1 MDKLLNDIAPASTT
15 DVAEEKT
22 VDAGTEIAPGAEAAP
37 ESDPVTL
44 GGTAVSPGA
53 AFGHAQMFAEGE
65 LEIPHFTIEKTQ
77 TRAEFTRL
85 RAAVHTVDK
94 EFGELIAELNR
105 EEDAPTE
112 AIAFL
117 ELHRQLLN
125 DDSIISETQDIIR
138 ERLIN
143 AEWALSLKLEDIR
156 RSFEEI
162 DDDYLADRID
172 DIAQVIE
179 RVQRVLSGRRRPAD
193 TVSRMMSESS
203 VILVAEDFSPADILI
218 LKRRQDISITGLI
231 IEKGA
236 ATSHSSILA
245 RSLEIPTLVN
255 VSNACE
261 VIQTDDVLLMDAD
274 KGIVIVN
281 PQKDGMPQMSERIRK
296 MNAVR
301 LRQRK
306 LKATHCVT
314 ADGCAVS
321 LLANLALPEDAKE
334 AMSNGADGVGLFRS
348 EFLFMN
354 RPNFPSEDEQFETY
368 TRVVKAMR
376 GKIVTIRTMDLGGDK
391 LPSREALES
400 IGEDPDK
407 PVANP
412 SLGRRAIRFS
422 LSHTDVFLTQ
432 LRAILRAGA
441 TGRVR
446 LLVPM
451 LSWITEADIVLS
463 YVRRAQ
469 EELKDRGVKY
479 AENIQIGGMVE
490 VPSAALCLKQ
500 FLKRLDFVSV
510 GTNDLI
516 QYLLAVDREDPD
528 VGYLYDP
535 LHPAVLSMLYN
546 CINTAHRAGKEIS
559 VCGEAAADPVFAFLL
574 LGMGLRHFS
583 MESARLLP
591 IKEFMLASV
600 PDPFVPMEADQ
611 LDGFLTALCLL
622 KVPPSIDDWFIY
634 VLDASGNR
642 RAKLADPA
650 EHAELRRL
658 VLARG
663 ADIESRILHEKP
675 VDPIIYDEDIDEDDP
690 EGELAALAPFA
701 DGFAFAC
708 SLWPEL
714 MKSQNKAIQAALVGI
729 LRHESPDEEDAEEE
743 AEADDAT
750 AEVRFANLDEALED
764 VEACVQEIA
773 EVTRKDD
780 IKKAPAK
787 KPAFAKKRR

>member
-1 MDKLLNDIAPASTT
+1 MKDKLLNDIAPVSTT
-15 DVAEEKT
+15 DEAEEKT

-354 RPNFPSEDEQFETY
+354 RPNFPSEDEPVRNLY
-368 TRVVKAMR
+368 TRRQSHARQDRHDPHHGPRRRQTAFARSARVDR
-376 GKIVTIRTMDLGGDK
+376 RRSGQTHRQSVTRPTRHPIQLEPHRRVPHAIARDSARRRDRPRPPVGPHALLDDR
-391 LPSREALES
+391 SRHRS
-400 IGEDPDK
+400 
-407 PVANP
+407 
-412 SLGRRAIRFS
+412 
-422 LSHTDVFLTQ
+422 Q
-432 LRAILRAGA
+432 LRAPRS
-441 TGRVR
+441 GRTQGSR
-446 LLVPM
+446 
-451 LSWITEADIVLS
+451 S
-463 YVRRAQ
+463 
-469 EELKDRGVKY
+469 
-479 AENIQIGGMVE
+479 QI
-490 VPSAALCLKQ
+490 
-500 FLKRLDFVSV
+500 R
-510 GTNDLI
+510 
-516 QYLLAVDREDPD
+516 
-528 VGYLYDP
+528 
-535 LHPAVLSMLYN
+535 
-546 CINTAHRAGKEIS
+546 
-559 VCGEAAADPVFAFLL
+559 
-574 LGMGLRHFS
+574 
-583 MESARLLP
+583 
-591 IKEFMLASV
+591 
-600 PDPFVPMEADQ
+600 
-611 LDGFLTALCLL
+611 
-622 KVPPSIDDWFIY
+622 
-634 VLDASGNR
+634 
-642 RAKLADPA
+642 
-650 EHAELRRL
+650 
-658 VLARG
+658 
-663 ADIESRILHEKP
+663 
-675 VDPIIYDEDIDEDDP
+675 
-690 EGELAALAPFA
+690 
-701 DGFAFAC
+701 
-708 SLWPEL
+708 
-714 MKSQNKAIQAALVGI
+714 
-729 LRHESPDEEDAEEE
+729 
-743 AEADDAT
+743 
-750 AEVRFANLDEALED
+750 
-764 VEACVQEIA
+764 
-773 EVTRKDD
+773 
-780 IKKAPAK
+780 
-787 KPAFAKKRR
+787 

>member
-1 MDKLLNDIAPASTT
+1 MMDKLLNDIAPVSTT
-15 DVAEEKT
+15 DEAEEKT

-117 ELHRQLLN
+117 ELHRQLLY

-407 PVANP
+407 PIANP

-451 LSWITEADIVLS
+451 LSWMTEADIVLS

-591 IKEFMLASV
+591 IKEFMLAANAQ
-600 PDPFVPMEADQ
+600 DA
-611 LDGFLTALCLL
+611 TALM
-622 KVPPSIDDWFIY
+622 
-634 VLDASGNR
+634 R
-642 RAKLADPA
+642 RIHRAHTIQDIRKHILEYFAD
-650 EHAELRRL
+650 H
-658 VLARG
+658 
-663 ADIESRILHEKP
+663 D
-675 VDPIIYDEDIDEDDP
+675 
-690 EGELAALAPFA
+690 ELAA
-701 DGFAFAC
+701 GFAA
-708 SLWPEL
+708 
-714 MKSQNKAIQAALVGI
+714 SQVLCARPWQSFK
-729 LRHESPDEEDAEEE
+729 DA
-743 AEADDAT
+743 
-750 AEVRFANLDEALED
+750 
-764 VEACVQEIA
+764 
-773 EVTRKDD
+773 
-780 IKKAPAK
+780 
-787 KPAFAKKRR
+787 